1 MQDWIFMANN
11 FIIVFW
17 LLSNY
22 EMPEEKLYSKLLTL
36 DKQQL
41 YIWRGIS
48 FSLVSTVCYYLIS
61 FIRYLLI
68 NSP

>member
-1 MQDWIFMANN
+1 MANH

-22 EMPEEKLYSKLLTL
+22 KIPEEKLYSKLLTL

-41 YIWRGIS
+41 YIS
-48 FSLVSTVCYYLIS
+48 KEHFLFSCIYCM
-61 FIRYLLI
+61 LLF
-68 NSP
+68 NQLHKVPVNK